1 MDVRSLLD
9 NTFENANIII
19 HPKFEDEFLSLII
32 KTGEEELIIEILKRL
47 LMVMKSYGNN
57 MYEHKKIEKLK
68 KCKNISSLHIDTK
81 NNNLRVLFSR
91 LHTGEILLHTFY
103 ERQGKKRTEY
113 QSHIPEALSRLT
125 EYIQK
130 R

>member
-1 MDVRSLLD
+1 MFLVTRSSRI
-9 NTFENANIII
+9 TI
-19 HPKFEDEFLSLII
+19 
-32 KTGEEELIIEILKRL
+32 
-47 LMVMKSYGNN
+47 
-57 MYEHKKIEKLK
+57 YEHQIYHFHRNKD
-68 KCKNISSLHIDTK
+68 NIFILNYS
-81 NNNLRVLFSR
+81 
-91 LHTGEILLHTFY
+91 TGEILLHTFY

>member
-1 MDVRSLLD
+1 MDVRNLLD

-19 HPKFEDEFLSLII
+19 HPKFKDEFLSLII

-68 KCKNISSLHIDTK
+68 KCKNISSLHI
-81 NNNLRVLFSR
+81 
-91 LHTGEILLHTFY
+91 E
-103 ERQGKKRTEY
+103 KRTEY